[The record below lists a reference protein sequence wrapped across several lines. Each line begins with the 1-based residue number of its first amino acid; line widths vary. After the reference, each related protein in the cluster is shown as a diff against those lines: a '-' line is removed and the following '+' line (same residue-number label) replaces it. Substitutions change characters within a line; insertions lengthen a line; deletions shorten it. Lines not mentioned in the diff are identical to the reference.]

1 LSYILDAIKKA
12 EKQRNRG
19 QISTLESAVTYQ
31 DSPKTK
37 SRFWIKISACVVI
50 LIFTLLY
57 FFKEPV
63 LIFIS
68 QQISKTV
75 RPESQS
81 TGEAQNR
88 LSQESA
94 NEPNE
99 DLQQE
104 TNQSIYTVQNF
115 ANFSQQTQQ
124 RLKQISFSVISYS
137 KDSRKRFVMFG
148 AEILRQGDEVNGF
161 KILAIEKDGVALEV
175 EGQIFLLGL

>member
-1 LSYILDAIKKA
+1 M
-12 EKQRNRG
+12 
-19 QISTLESAVTYQ
+19 
-31 DSPKTK
+31 
-37 SRFWIKISACVVI
+37 
-50 LIFTLLY
+50 
-57 FFKEPV
+57 
-63 LIFIS
+63 
-68 QQISKTV
+68 

-137 KDSRKRFVMFG
+137 KDSRKRFVMSG